1 MKLSKVFD
9 QTNFQ
14 EKGSFYKILN
24 TLVEKSNN
32 ADIEKILANTNGQF
46 KDIESENISKLFEIV
61 RLDFREYLE
70 IEIGGSISQLDIL
83 IDILIR
89 DGNAILRDS
98 WFEELY
104 KRQLKKLKE
113 TSKDFIDL
121 LDTESKDIEEHR
133 RRDYNIYR
141 ECVLIAYGND
151 EGNNFDKKV
160 TQDEYSILKTLANKL
175 ELSNEEIRLIHFS
188 ILPINVL
195 EKETLIKLLK
205 DLGIIIYS
213 KKTSNIYVP
222 DEIVKILR
230 DLRGKSMADKY
241 YRRLLGFFKDPI
253 INVICKKHSI
263 SLKLEREEKIRS
275 VINQGLSIHSILAQ
289 DIFKD
294 PISLNDKKKELNS
307 IMSYFG
313 MDPKGVTLEDK
324 IQLIINHFNNLE
336 KDEMLGTSKDGY
348 NSLCI
353 DLRTI
358 LPELNNALIKEFEF
372 NEDVDVLQSELLI
385 DHNIKPRD
393 ILELLN
399 RDQLKEFCIS
409 KALKNRGD
417 LIENI
422 LESYTDSENIYIE
435 NYLNLGIRDLNS
447 LKMNNIHLTTAEI
460 GIKYEDVTKRF
471 LSELGFNVDEELR
484 SKINTNKDKIDI
496 LINLG
501 QNEVIIIE
509 CKTALSSQYNKFS
522 ACSRQMKSY
531 HQIVTLNGFRV
542 VKSLLIAPNFTQDF
556 IDECEIEINLNL
568 SLITSEALL
577 NIWNGFKTAKHKIFP
592 VNLLMR
598 DALINDE
605 KILKALKVN

>member
-24 TLVEKSNN
+24 TLVDKSNN
-32 ADIEKILANTNGQF
+32 KDIEKIVANTNGQF
-46 KDIESENISKLFEIV
+46 KDIESENISKLFDIV
-61 RLDFREYLE
+61 RIDFREYLE

-121 LDTESKDIEEHR
+121 LDTESKDIEEQR

-151 EGNNFDKKV
+151 ESNNFDKKV

-188 ILPINVL
+188 IIPINVL
-195 EKETLIKLLK
+195 EKEMLIKLLK

-263 SLKLEREEKIRS
+263 SPKLEREEKIRS

-307 IMSYFG
+307 IMVYFG

-336 KDEMLGTSKDGY
+336 KDEMLGTTKDGY

-422 LESYTDSENIYIE
+422 LEAYTDSENIYIE
-435 NYLNLGIRDLNS
+435 NYLNLGIRDLNT
-447 LKMNNIHLTTAEI
+447 LKMNNIQLTTAEI
-460 GIKYEDVTKRF
+460 GVKYEDVTKRF

-509 CKTALSSQYNKFS
+509 CKTALSTQYNKFS

-531 HQIVTLNGFRV
+531 HQNATLNGLRV

-577 NIWNGFKTAKHKIFP
+577 NIWNGFKTAKHKVFP

>member
-24 TLVEKSNN
+24 TLVDKSNN
-32 ADIEKILANTNGQF
+32 KDIEKIVANTNGQF
-46 KDIESENISKLFEIV
+46 KDIESENISKLFDIV
-61 RLDFREYLE
+61 RIDFREYLE

-121 LDTESKDIEEHR
+121 LDTESKDIEEQR

-151 EGNNFDKKV
+151 ESNNFDKKV

-188 ILPINVL
+188 IIPINVL

-263 SLKLEREEKIRS
+263 SPKLEREEKIRS

-307 IMSYFG
+307 IMVYFG

-336 KDEMLGTSKDGY
+336 KDEMLGTTKDGY

-399 RDQLKEFCIS
+399 RDQLKELCIS

-422 LESYTDSENIYIE
+422 LEAYTDSENIYIE
-435 NYLNLGIRDLNS
+435 NYLNLGIRDLTTF
-447 LKMNNIHLTTAEI
+447 KMNNIQLTTAEI
-460 GIKYEDVTKRF
+460 GVKYEDVTKRF

-509 CKTALSSQYNKFS
+509 CKTALSTQYNKSS

-531 HQIVTLNGFRV
+531 HQNATLNGLRV

-577 NIWNGFKTAKHKIFP
+577 NIWNGFKTAKHKVFP

>member
-24 TLVEKSNN
+24 TLVDKSNN
-32 ADIEKILANTNGQF
+32 KDIEKILANTNGQF
-46 KDIESENISKLFEIV
+46 KDIESENISKLFDIV
-61 RLDFREYLE
+61 RIDFREYLE

-121 LDTESKDIEEHR
+121 LDTESKDIEEQR

-188 ILPINVL
+188 IIPINVL

-263 SLKLEREEKIRS
+263 SSKLEREEKIRS

-294 PISLNDKKKELNS
+294 PISLNDKKKEINS
-307 IMSYFG
+307 IMVYFG
-313 MDPKGVTLEDK
+313 IDPKGVTLEDK

-336 KDEMLGTSKDGY
+336 KDEMLGTTKDGY

-435 NYLNLGIRDLNS
+435 NYLNLGIRDLNT
-447 LKMNNIHLTTAEI
+447 LKINNIQLTTAEI
-460 GIKYEDVTKRF
+460 GVKYEDVTKRF
-471 LSELGFNVDEELR
+471 LSELGFNVDEDLR

-496 LINLG
+496 LVNLG

-509 CKTALSSQYNKFS
+509 CKTALSTQYNKFS

-531 HQIVTLNGFRV
+531 HQNATLNGLRV

-568 SLITSEALL
+568 SLITSEVLL
-577 NIWNGFKTAKHKIFP
+577 NIWNGFKTAKHKVFP

>member
-188 ILPINVL
+188 IIPINVL

-358 LPELNNALIKEFEF
+358 LPEMNNALIKEFEF

-460 GIKYEDVTKRF
+460 GIKYEDVR
-471 LSELGFNVDEELR
+471 
-484 SKINTNKDKIDI
+484 
-496 LINLG
+496 
-501 QNEVIIIE
+501 
-509 CKTALSSQYNKFS
+509 
-522 ACSRQMKSY
+522 
-531 HQIVTLNGFRV
+531 
-542 VKSLLIAPNFTQDF
+542 
-556 IDECEIEINLNL
+556 
-568 SLITSEALL
+568 
-577 NIWNGFKTAKHKIFP
+577 
-592 VNLLMR
+592 
-598 DALINDE
+598 
-605 KILKALKVN
+605 

>member
-24 TLVEKSNN
+24 TLVDKSNN
-32 ADIEKILANTNGQF
+32 KDIEKILANTNGQF
-46 KDIESENISKLFEIV
+46 KDIESENISKLFDIV
-61 RLDFREYLE
+61 RIDFREYLE

-121 LDTESKDIEEHR
+121 LDTESKDIEEQR

-188 ILPINVL
+188 IIPINVL

-263 SLKLEREEKIRS
+263 SSKLEREEKIRS

-294 PISLNDKKKELNS
+294 PISLNDKKKEINS
-307 IMSYFG
+307 IMVYFG
-313 MDPKGVTLEDK
+313 IDPKGVTLEDK

-336 KDEMLGTSKDGY
+336 KDEMLGTTKDGY

-435 NYLNLGIRDLNS
+435 NYLNLGIRDLNT
-447 LKMNNIHLTTAEI
+447 LKMNNIQLTTAEI
-460 GIKYEDVTKRF
+460 GVKYEDVTKRF
-471 LSELGFNVDEELR
+471 LSELGFNVDEDLR

-496 LINLG
+496 LVNLG

-509 CKTALSSQYNKFS
+509 CKTALSTQYNKFS

-531 HQIVTLNGFRV
+531 HQNATLNGLRV

-568 SLITSEALL
+568 SLITSEVLL
-577 NIWNGFKTAKHKIFP
+577 NIWNGFKTAKHKVFP

>member
-24 TLVEKSNN
+24 TLVDKSNN
-32 ADIEKILANTNGQF
+32 KDIEKIVANTNGQF
-46 KDIESENISKLFEIV
+46 KDIESENISKLFDIV
-61 RLDFREYLE
+61 RIDFREYLE

-121 LDTESKDIEEHR
+121 LDTESKDIEEQR

-151 EGNNFDKKV
+151 ESNNFDKKV

-188 ILPINVL
+188 IIPINVL

-263 SLKLEREEKIRS
+263 SPKLEREEKIRS

-307 IMSYFG
+307 IMVYFG

-336 KDEMLGTSKDGY
+336 KDEMLGTTKDGY

-422 LESYTDSENIYIE
+422 LEAYTDSENIYIE
-435 NYLNLGIRDLNS
+435 NYLNLGIRDLNT
-447 LKMNNIHLTTAEI
+447 LKMNNIQLTTAEI
-460 GIKYEDVTKRF
+460 GVKYEDVTKRF

-509 CKTALSSQYNKFS
+509 CKTALSTQYNKFS

-531 HQIVTLNGFRV
+531 HQNATLNGLRV

-577 NIWNGFKTAKHKIFP
+577 NIWNGFKTAKHKVFP

>member
-24 TLVEKSNN
+24 TLVDKSNN
-32 ADIEKILANTNGQF
+32 KDIEKILANTNGQF
-46 KDIESENISKLFEIV
+46 KDIESENISKLFDIV
-61 RLDFREYLE
+61 RIDFREYLE

-121 LDTESKDIEEHR
+121 LDTESKDIEEQR

-188 ILPINVL
+188 IIPINVL

-263 SLKLEREEKIRS
+263 SSKLEREEKIRS

-294 PISLNDKKKELNS
+294 PISLNDKKKELNT
-307 IMSYFG
+307 IMVYFG

-336 KDEMLGTSKDGY
+336 KDEMLGTTKDGY

-422 LESYTDSENIYIE
+422 LEAYTDSENIYIE
-435 NYLNLGIRDLNS
+435 NYLNLGIRDLNT
-447 LKMNNIHLTTAEI
+447 LKMNNIQLTTAEI
-460 GIKYEDVTKRF
+460 GVKYEDVTKRF

-509 CKTALSSQYNKFS
+509 CKTALSTQYNKFS

-531 HQIVTLNGFRV
+531 HQNATLNGLRV

-577 NIWNGFKTAKHKIFP
+577 NIWNGFKTAKHKVFP

>member
-1 MKLSKVFD
+1 
-9 QTNFQ
+9 
-14 EKGSFYKILN
+14 
-24 TLVEKSNN
+24 
-32 ADIEKILANTNGQF
+32 
-46 KDIESENISKLFEIV
+46 
-61 RLDFREYLE
+61 
-70 IEIGGSISQLDIL
+70 
-83 IDILIR
+83 
-89 DGNAILRDS
+89 
-98 WFEELY
+98 
-104 KRQLKKLKE
+104 
-113 TSKDFIDL
+113 
-121 LDTESKDIEEHR
+121 
-133 RRDYNIYR
+133 
-141 ECVLIAYGND
+141 
-151 EGNNFDKKV
+151 
-160 TQDEYSILKTLANKL
+160 
-175 ELSNEEIRLIHFS
+175 
-188 ILPINVL
+188 
-195 EKETLIKLLK
+195 
-205 DLGIIIYS
+205 
-213 KKTSNIYVP
+213 
-222 DEIVKILR
+222 
-230 DLRGKSMADKY
+230 
-241 YRRLLGFFKDPI
+241 
-253 INVICKKHSI
+253 VICKKHSI
-263 SLKLEREEKIRS
+263 SSKLEREEKIRS

-294 PISLNDKKKELNS
+294 PISLNDKKKEINS
-307 IMSYFG
+307 IMVYFG
-313 MDPKGVTLEDK
+313 IDPKGVTLEDK

-336 KDEMLGTSKDGY
+336 KDEMLGTTKDGY

-435 NYLNLGIRDLNS
+435 NYLNLGIRDLNT
-447 LKMNNIHLTTAEI
+447 LKINNIQLTTAEI
-460 GIKYEDVTKRF
+460 GVKYEDVTKRF

>member
-188 ILPINVL
+188 IIPINVL

>member
-24 TLVEKSNN
+24 TLVDKSNN
-32 ADIEKILANTNGQF
+32 KDIEKILANTNGQF
-46 KDIESENISKLFEIV
+46 KDIESENISKLFDIV
-61 RLDFREYLE
+61 RIDFREYLE

-121 LDTESKDIEEHR
+121 LDTESKDIEEQR

-188 ILPINVL
+188 IIPINVL

-222 DEIVKILR
+222 DEILKILR

-263 SLKLEREEKIRS
+263 SSKLEREEKIRS

-294 PISLNDKKKELNS
+294 PISLNDKKKEINS
-307 IMSYFG
+307 IMVYFG
-313 MDPKGVTLEDK
+313 IDPKGVTLEDK

-336 KDEMLGTSKDGY
+336 KDEMLGTTKDGY

-435 NYLNLGIRDLNS
+435 NYLNLGIRDLNT
-447 LKMNNIHLTTAEI
+447 LKINNIQLTTAEI
-460 GIKYEDVTKRF
+460 GVKYEDVTKRF
-471 LSELGFNVDEELR
+471 LSELGFNVDEDLR

-496 LINLG
+496 LVNLG

-509 CKTALSSQYNKFS
+509 CKTALSTQYNKFS

-531 HQIVTLNGFRV
+531 HQNATLNGLRV

-568 SLITSEALL
+568 SLITSEVLL
-577 NIWNGFKTAKHKIFP
+577 NIWNGFKTAKHKVFP

>member
-188 ILPINVL
+188 IIPINVL

-447 LKMNNIHLTTAEI
+447 LKMNNIQLTTAEI